1 MKFMLDTN
9 ICIELIRRR
18 TSQVLLQLQKC
29 SPGDVGMSSI
39 TLAELEFGVHKSR
52 IPDRNKLALAEFA
65 APLEILPFD
74 DLAAA
79 SYGELRARLERQG
92 QPIGSMDMLIA
103 AHALSRGLTLVTNN
117 EREFRRVPGLRV
129 ANWAG

>member
-18 TSQVLLQLQKC
+18 STRVLLRLQQC

-52 IPDRNKLALAEFA
+52 MPDRNKLALAEFA

-129 ANWAG
+129 TNWAG

>member
-9 ICIELIRRR
+9 ICIDLIRRR
-18 TSQVLLQLQKC
+18 PARLLLRLQQC

-39 TLAELEFGVHKSR
+39 TLAELEFGVHMSR
-52 IPDRNKLALAEFA
+52 TPDQNKLALAEFA
-65 APLEILPFD
+65 AALEILPFD

-79 SYGELRARLERQG
+79 SYGELRALLERQG

-129 ANWAG
+129 TNWAG

>member
-18 TSQVLLQLQKC
+18 SPNILLRLQQC

-52 IPDRNKLALAEFA
+52 MPDRNKLALAEFA
-65 APLEILPFD
+65 APLEILTFD

-79 SYGELRARLERQG
+79 SYGELRALLERQG
-92 QPIGSMDMLIA
+92 QPIGSMDTLIA

-117 EREFRRVPGLRV
+117 EREFRRVPGLRIT
-129 ANWAG
+129 NWAG

>member
-1 MKFMLDTN
+1 MKLMLDTN
-9 ICIELIRRR
+9 ICVDLIHRRS
-18 TSQVLLQLQKC
+18 TKVLLRLQKC
-29 SPGDVGMSSI
+29 SPGDVCMSSI

-52 IPDRNKLALAEFA
+52 MPDRNKLALAEFA

-117 EREFRRVPGLRV
+117 EREFRRVPGLRIT
-129 ANWAG
+129 NWAG

>member
-9 ICIELIRRR
+9 ICVDLIRRR
-18 TSQVLLQLQKC
+18 PPSILFRLQQC
-29 SPGDVGMSSI
+29 SPGDACMSSI

-52 IPDRNKLALAEFA
+52 MPDRNKLALAEFA

-79 SYGELRARLERQG
+79 SYGELRALLEQQG
-92 QPIGSMDMLIA
+92 KPIGSMDTLIA

-117 EREFRRVPGLRV
+117 EREFRRVLGLQV
-129 ANWAG
+129 TNWAG

>member
-1 MKFMLDTN
+1 MKFMLDTD
-9 ICIELIRRR
+9 ICIDLIRRR
-18 TSQVLLQLQKC
+18 TSQVLLQLQQC
-29 SPGDVGMSSI
+29 SPGDVCMSSI

-52 IPDRNKLALAEFA
+52 MPDRNKLALAEFA

-79 SYGELRARLERQG
+79 SYGELRALLERQG

-103 AHALSRGLTLVTNN
+103 AHALSRSLTLVTNN